1 MSEPVRKIKQ
11 TPESFS
17 PKNRPEIL
25 SIVESMQQNNKNMEN
40 KKIRELIK
48 SYKHDVPALRF
59 IGKKYGESDSI
70 DGFGHLW
77 NIWFEKGWFN
87 IIEKQIDG
95 EIKDTCED
103 GEAPIGLIGGSG
115 TQEDPMTYWIG
126 LFMPKNTPVPEGFEH
141 IDFSERKFGICW
153 VYGKPNELYGNYGE
167 CCKKIDEYGFEWHE
181 DSKWCF
187 ERYVY
192 SRFSMPDEKGNV
204 ILDIG
209 FFVK

>member
-1 MSEPVRKIKQ
+1 MRKI
-11 TPESFS
+11 
-17 PKNRPEIL
+17 
-25 SIVESMQQNNKNMEN
+25 
-40 KKIRELIK
+40 IK
-48 SYKHDVPALRF
+48 TYKHDVPALRF
-59 IGKKYGESDSI
+59 IGKKYGKSDSI

-77 NIWFEKGWFN
+77 NEWSEKGWFN

-95 EIKDTCED
+95 ETKDTCED
-103 GEAPIGLIGGSG
+103 GAAPIGLIGGSG

-126 LFMPKNTPVPEGFEH
+126 LFMPKNTSVPNGFEH

-153 VYGKPNELYGNYGE
+153 VYGKPNELYGNYGQCVE
-167 CCKKIDEYGFEWHE
+167 KINENGFDWHE

-187 ERYVY
+187 ERYV
-192 SRFSMPDEKGNV
+192 SPRFTMPDDKGNV